1 MPFAGRECIFT
12 YEVYIILIGRYQYLA
27 GEHCESATLSWTEEK
42 LGIPM
47 VNYWWQTE
55 SGWPLLANMMSY
67 DAHQVKSESATKPVC
82 G

>member
-1 MPFAGRECIFT
+1 MRQNMPFAGRECIFT

-47 VNYWWQTE
+47 VDYW
-55 SGWPLLANMMSY
+55 
-67 DAHQVKSESATKPVC
+67 
-82 G
+82 